1 MSSRVRPLLAAA
13 LAITAAPQ
21 ALVGQADAR
30 MQASRQI
37 GNESELTVS
46 VEFGAGEF
54 ELRPAD
60 PGQLYRMQL
69 RYDEEAYDPVHE
81 LSGNQ
86 LSIGV
91 DGRDGFN
98 GNSSSGE
105 LRLALSDR
113 IPMDLDLELGAVRTD
128 IELGGLRLR
137 SLELSTGASET
148 DLRVSTPNP
157 VSMTSVQFEVGA
169 ASFEATDLGRLNA
182 ETVTIEA
189 GVGEVQLDFGGLQR
203 PETRVSVEMGLGRLE
218 IRIPIDVGI
227 YLTRSTFL
235 VPLEAP
241 GLVREGEAYV
251 SPGWEASP
259 VKVYLDVDAAFG
271 ALSIL
276 RGD

>member
-1 MSSRVRPLLAAA
+1 
-13 LAITAAPQ
+13 
-21 ALVGQADAR
+21 

-37 GNESELTVS
+37 GNHSQLAVF

-54 ELRPAD
+54 ELRPAA
-60 PGQLYRMQL
+60 PGQLYRVQL
-69 RYDEEAYDPVHE
+69 RYDEDAYEPIHE
-81 LSGNQ
+81 LSGSR
-86 LSIGV
+86 LTVGV

-113 IPMDLDLELGAVRTD
+113 IPIDLDLELGAVRTD

-157 VSMTSVQFEVGA
+157 VAMTSVEFEVGA

-182 ETVTIEA
+182 ETVSVEA
-189 GVGEVQLDFGGLQR
+189 GVGEVRLDFGGLQR
-203 PETRVSVEMGLGRLE
+203 PETRVNVEMGLGSLE
-218 IRIPIDVGI
+218 IRVPDDVGV
-227 YLTRSTFL
+227 YMTRSTFL
-235 VPLEAP
+235 VPLDAP

-251 SPGWEASP
+251 SPGWETSP
-259 VKVYLDVDAAFG
+259 VKLYLTVEAAFG
-271 ALSIL
+271 KLSVL
-276 RGD
+276 RGN

>member
-1 MSSRVRPLLAAA
+1 MSSPLRPLVLAAIA
-13 LAITAAPQ
+13 LSAAPH
-21 ALVGQADAR
+21 AVLGQASAR
-30 MQASRQI
+30 MQASRQL
-37 GNESELTVS
+37 GNQSDLSVS

-60 PGQLYRMQL
+60 AGQLYRVQL

-81 LSGNQ
+81 LVGNE
-86 LSIGV
+86 LTVGV
-91 DGRDGFN
+91 DGREGFTR
-98 GNSSSGE
+98 GSSSGE

-157 VSMTSVQFEVGA
+157 ESMTSVQFEVGA

-218 IRIPIDVGI
+218 IRIPIDAGI

-235 VPLEAP
+235 VPLDAP

-271 ALSIL
+271 ALSVL

>member
-1 MSSRVRPLLAAA
+1 MARNPAAAVALAAA
-13 LAITAAPQ
+13 LSAAPDALFAQ
-21 ALVGQADAR
+21 ASAR

-37 GNESELTVS
+37 GNQSELTVS

-54 ELRPAD
+54 ELRPAE
-60 PGQLYRMQL
+60 PGQLYRVQL
-69 RYDEEAYDPVHE
+69 QYDDEAYEPIHE
-81 LSGNQ
+81 LSGTR
-86 LSIGV
+86 LTLGV

-157 VSMTSVQFEVGA
+157 VAMTSVEFEVGA

-182 ETVTIEA
+182 ETVTLEA
-189 GVGEVQLDFGGLQR
+189 GVGEVRLDFGGLQR
-203 PETRVSVEMGLGRLE
+203 PETRVNVEMGLGSLE
-218 IRIPIDVGI
+218 IRIPSNVGI
-227 YLTRSTFL
+227 HLTRSTFL
-235 VPLEAP
+235 VPLDAP
-241 GLVREGEAYV
+241 GLVREGEADV

-259 VKVYLDVDAAFG
+259 VKIYLTVEAAFG
-271 ALSIL
+271 RLSVL
-276 RGD
+276 RGN